1 MNLQF
6 NIALHALTF
15 LSKHEGESY
24 SSTKL
29 AELVC
34 INSVQLRNVMRV
46 LAANKYVISKHGKN
60 GGYTAVEGI
69 GDVKVSDIY
78 HIFRHVATDNHIY
91 TGSQDSP
98 CKISKNMHEIME
110 DYAEVEYDLIAKFYE
125 DIQIK
130 DLLEQVREREADKQA
145 LLHA

>member
-15 LSKHEGESY
+15 LSKHEGKSF

-29 AELVC
+29 AELIC
-34 INSVQLRNVMRV
+34 INSVQLRNVMRI
-46 LAANKYVISKHGKN
+46 LAANELVISRHGKN
-60 GGYTAVEGI
+60 GGYTAVEGTR
-69 GDVKVSDIY
+69 DVNVSEIY
-78 HIFRHVATDNHIY
+78 HIFRYVATDSRIY

-110 DYAEVEYDLIAKFYE
+110 NYAEVEYDLIAKYYE
-125 DIQIK
+125 GVHIK
-130 DLLEQVREREADKQA
+130 DLLEQVRVKEANKLA
-145 LLHA
+145 LLNS